1 MAVSSAARITAQ
13 QFFHLPE
20 QTHTELINGEIVVD
34 APSLRHQRIITWLIH
49 EFMSHLD
56 AHPGGEVGIEIGV
69 HLDDDNV
76 FLPDVWYTTAE
87 HTLPKDAVRS
97 SGPPDLVIEVRSPST
112 WRHDVGPKRSR
123 WEAAGLPELWLVDTV
138 ADTVIVLRRSS
149 DDAPFDIALELGVG
163 EALTTPLV
171 PGLVLDVR
179 ALFDR

>member
-1 MAVSSAARITAQ
+1 MPVSSPARITAE

-76 FLPDVWYTTAE
+76 FLPDVWFTTAE
-87 HTLPKDAVRS
+87 RTLPKDAVRS
-97 SGPPDLVIEVRSPST
+97 TGPPDLVIEVRSPST
-112 WRHDVGPKRSR
+112 WRYDLGPKRTQ

-138 ADTVIVLRRSS
+138 AHTVIVLRRSRP
-149 DDAPFDIALELGVG
+149 DIGFDVALEVG
-163 EALTTPLV
+163 AGESLTSPLV
-171 PGLVLDVR
+171 PGLTLDVD